1 MGESGEAAPIPLRD
15 WGPIDVPVY
24 CRVCDTGTQHRWADF
39 AAENIECQ
47 GCGRT
52 RPVEHVEGDPA
63 L

>member
-39 AAENIECQ
+39 AA
-47 GCGRT
+47 
-52 RPVEHVEGDPA
+52 
-63 L
+63 

>member
-1 MGESGEAAPIPLRD
+1 MEASHEVPPTVRPD

-24 CRVCDTGTQHRWADF
+24 CRSCGTGTPHRWADF
-39 AAENIECQ
+39 AAEEIECQ
-47 GCGRT
+47 TCRGL